1 MVRATA
7 SSAANTLPMGL
18 SDFERLRESGMAYA
32 DKPGGAPLSNVLP
45 CEAAR
50 LWEDAPRLDLSVVVL
65 QRDAVLSAEALWQ
78 ERARHRVLRLGFSR
92 LVDFADRSDL
102 ENKFKHYLREALAAA
117 GLESPDP
124 TMGSFVLMWRRALRL
139 PEPIVLIVDDCDA
152 PITAHLFEPEKLLA
166 SQAVLNDFFLGSKR
180 APGICASRF

>member
-1 MVRATA
+1 MRTSLAAHPYRTFFLARPRGFGKTLLA
-7 SSAANTLPMGL
+7 STFASLFSKGTQCFQGL
-18 SDFERLRESGMAYA
+18 
-32 DKPGGAPLSNVLP
+32 K
-45 CEAAR
+45 
-50 LWEDAPRLDLSVVVL
+50 
-65 QRDAVLSAEALWQ
+65 AEALWQ
-78 ERARHRVLRLGFSR
+78 ERACHRVLRLGFSR

-124 TMGSFVLMWRRALRL
+124 TMGSFALMWRRALRL